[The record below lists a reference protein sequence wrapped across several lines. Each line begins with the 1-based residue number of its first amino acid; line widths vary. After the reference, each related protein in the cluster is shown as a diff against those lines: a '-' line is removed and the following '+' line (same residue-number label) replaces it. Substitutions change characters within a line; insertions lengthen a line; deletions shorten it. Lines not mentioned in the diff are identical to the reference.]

1 MIKFTIDLIF
11 KFWLSWL
18 NKHSIIF
25 MFVAIVIIICGICF
39 VVPVITSEYIEFYC
53 LKAQPKYDSSTIEMF
68 GNMFGGINTLFTG
81 LAFGGAIL
89 AILLQ
94 IKEKK
99 FEKREERNKTE
110 KSIID
115 KLTYLQAILKK
126 CESNNTELKKVIDN
140 YLWEEKF
147 DTIYSKELEYY
158 FGDYYHNIICEKI
171 SQEEYYLVYK
181 QKIPDDKILD
191 VFQAVSNS
199 RVIHNNYNKKMES
212 LHKYLVEKYDI
223 LLESKRKVDSMRT
236 NKYAHYSN
244 VQKTLDTN
252 SSANSLVKLDIT
264 YNKYSLLATSESNI
278 PDELI
283 DEMRKFNKC
292 YEKTLAHFN
301 YEKKSLQDEYSE
313 NLSTLNSEINSL
325 IKDINQVVKLGQ

>member
-1 MIKFTIDLIF
+1 M
-11 KFWLSWL
+11 
-18 NKHSIIF
+18 HSVF
-25 MFVAIVIIICGICF
+25 FVPF
-39 VVPVITSEYIEFYC
+39 ITSAYIEFYC

-81 LAFGGAIL
+81 LAFGGTVF

-110 KSIID
+110 KSIVD

-147 DTIYSKELEYY
+147 DTISSKELEYY

>member
-1 MIKFTIDLIF
+1 MINFKSKADKYLIPV
-11 KFWLSWL
+11 
-18 NKHSIIF
+18 SIFLI
-25 MFVAIVIIICGICF
+25 MLGICTVCF
-39 VVPVITSEYIEFYC
+39 LVPFITSAYIEFYC

-99 FEKREERNKTE
+99 FEKREEKNKTE

-126 CESNNTELKKVIDN
+126 CESNNTELKSIVDS
-140 YLWEEKF
+140 YLWEENF
-147 DTIYSKELEYY
+147 DTIYTKKMEYY
-158 FGDYYHNIICEKI
+158 FGDYYHNIICDKI

-181 QKIPDDKILD
+181 QRFQNDKILD

-199 RVIHNNYNKKMES
+199 RVIHNNYNKQMES
-212 LHKYLVEKYDI
+212 LNKHLSEQWDI
-223 LLESKRKVDSMRT
+223 LIESKRKIDLMST
-236 NKYAHYSN
+236 SKYAHYTAI
-244 VQKTLDTN
+244 KTLKTTSDSN
-252 SSANSLVKLDIT
+252 ELGVLDIA
-264 YNKYSLLATSESNI
+264 YKEYLLLVTSESSNT
-278 PDELI
+278 PQELV
-283 DEMRKFNKC
+283 DEMKKFNKC
-292 YEKTLAHFN
+292 YKNTLTCFN
-301 YEKKSLQDEYSE
+301 SSKESLRDEYSE

-325 IKDINQVVKLGQ
+325 IEDINKVVKLGQ

>member
-1 MIKFTIDLIF
+1 ML
-11 KFWLSWL
+11 
-18 NKHSIIF
+18 
-25 MFVAIVIIICGICF
+25 GICTVCFF
-39 VVPVITSEYIEFYC
+39 VPFITSAYIEFYC

-81 LAFGGAIL
+81 LAFGGTVF

-110 KSIID
+110 KSIVD

-147 DTIYSKELEYY
+147 DTISSKELEYY

-181 QKIPDDKILD
+181 QKNPDDKILD